1 MKAQAYVLISVAVGH
16 ARKVYQELQKIS
28 EIKFADAISGPFD
41 IIVRIEAF
49 DLSLIGRLVIDK
61 IQSIEGVADTITCH
75 IISMEN

>member
-1 MKAQAYVLISVAVGH
+1 MKAQAYVLVSVAVGF
-16 ARKVYQELQKIS
+16 ARKVYEELHKIP
-28 EIKFADAISGPFD
+28 EIKQADAISGPFD

-49 DLSLIGRLVIDK
+49 DLSLIGRLVIDS

>member
-1 MKAQAYVLISVAVGH
+1 MKAQAYVLISVTVGY
-16 ARKVYQELQKIS
+16 ARKVYEELHQIP
-28 EIKFADAISGPFD
+28 EIKQADAISGPVD

-49 DLSLIGRLVIDK
+49 DLSLIGRLVIDR